1 MADLFWITPEAV
13 YLGAP
18 PSTTPAA
25 VLLRAEEVQ
34 AVGPAEG
41 RWPWPDVTSV
51 TLAGAPV
58 KSSTG
63 RRLARAFEVVW
74 APQSPYEMT
83 VTIETTDGTRTD
95 VFVHS
100 AAATAYTAREVE
112 LSQHLLSFFVEGKS
126 TPQMLIDWLLNT
138 QISRN
143 PGPDAREAL
152 LQSWTEI
159 P

>member
-1 MADLFWITPEAV
+1 MAGLFWITPEVV

-18 PSTTPAA
+18 PSTTLAA

-41 RWPWPDVTSV
+41 QWPWQDIESV
-51 TLAGAPV
+51 AVSEAPV
-58 KSSTG
+58 KSTTG
-63 RRLARAFEVVW
+63 RRLAKAFEVVW

-83 VTIETTDGTRTD
+83 VTIETTDGTRTE
-95 VFVHS
+95 VLVHS

-112 LSQHLLSFFVEGKS
+112 LSHHLLSLFVEGRL
-126 TPQMLIDWLLNT
+126 TPRVLIDWLLNT